1 MLPAKILVVDDE
13 EGMRFFLSEALAKE
27 GYRYR
32 TAAEGQQAIK
42 WLKKESFD
50 LVILDYNM
58 PNMNGLEVFRK
69 MRQIDPDISAIMITA
84 YGSKDLAYQAMN
96 EGVFDYFNKP
106 LDIGEMRVVIHRAL
120 ERAQL
125 KKEVRNLRSNL
136 QEKYGVDRIL
146 GVSRSIRQVI
156 ERIRR
161 VAESDVSVLILGESG
176 TGKEIA
182 AQALHTHSSRR
193 NEPLIKVNCAAVPH
207 DLLEAEFFGYE
218 KGAFTGAVKS
228 RRGKFEQADGG
239 TLFLDEIGD
248 MPMSTQIKILR
259 VLQEKEFERVG
270 GEESIKIDIRL
281 LTATNKNLERAVAD
295 GEFREDL
302 YYRLNVVSIQLPPLR
317 ERKEDIPLLAEYFLT
332 VYNEKFK
339 KNIEPIAKDAMS
351 LLSNYSW
358 PGNIRELENVIQR
371 GIVLAYKNVLGKQDL
386 MDVYPPL
393 AEPGSAEMI
402 GQGNGL
408 QDKVEAVVCA
418 AEKRLILEAL
428 REENWKRQET
438 ADRLKISRKSLH
450 NKMKKYGIGD

>member
-1 MLPAKILVVDDE
+1 MPTAKILVVEDE

-27 GYRYR
+27 GYRYK
-32 TAAEGQQAIK
+32 TASEGQQAIK
-42 WLKKESFD
+42 RLKKEPFD
-50 LVILDYNM
+50 LVILDYNLPHM
-58 PNMNGLEVFRK
+58 DGLETFRK
-69 MRQIDPDISAIMITA
+69 MKQVDPDISVIMITA

-96 EGVFDYFNKP
+96 EGVFDFFNKP
-106 LDIGEMRVVIHRAL
+106 LDVGEMRVVIHRAL
-120 ERAQL
+120 ERVQL

-136 QEKYGVDRIL
+136 QEKFGVDRIL
-146 GVSRSIRQVI
+146 GSSSGIRQVI
-156 ERIRR
+156 ERVRR

-176 TGKEIA
+176 TGKEIV
-182 AQALHTHSSRR
+182 AQAVHAHSSRR
-193 NEPLIKVNCAAVPH
+193 NGPFIKVNCAAVPQ

-218 KGAFTGAVKS
+218 KGAFTGAVKN

-248 MPMSTQIKILR
+248 MALSTQIKILR
-259 VLQEKEFERVG
+259 AIQENEFERVG
-270 GEESIKIDIRL
+270 GEESIKTDIRL
-281 LTATNKNLERAVAD
+281 VTATNKDLERAVSE

-302 YYRLNVVSIQLPPLR
+302 YYRLNVVSLPLPPLR
-317 ERKEDIPLLAEYFLT
+317 ERREDIPMLAEHFLKL
-332 VYNEKFK
+332 YNKKFE
-339 KNIEPIAKDAMS
+339 KNIESISAEAMD
-351 LLSNYSW
+351 LLLNYSW

-371 GIVLAYKNVLGKQDL
+371 GIVLACKNILERQDL

-393 AEPGSAEMI
+393 AEPGTADMLGSS
-402 GQGNGL
+402 GRL

-438 ADRLKISRKSLH
+438 ADRLGISRKSLH